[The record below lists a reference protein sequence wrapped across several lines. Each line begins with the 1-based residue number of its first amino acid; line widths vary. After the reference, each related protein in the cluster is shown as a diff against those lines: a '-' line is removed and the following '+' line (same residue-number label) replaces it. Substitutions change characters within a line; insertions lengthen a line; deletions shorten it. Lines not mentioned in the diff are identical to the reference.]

1 MALILS
7 LETTAAACSVAVH
20 SRGTFV
26 AGAESKKPQAHAEE
40 LATLIKNCLN
50 DAAVSFDQ
58 LKAVAVSGGPGSFT
72 GLRIGV
78 STAKGL
84 CYALGIPLLAVPTL
98 EAMAL
103 SARSSSGHR
112 GLYCPMIDARRMEVY
127 CALYNSTGDEVYGA
141 KAMVIDDRAFAGELE
156 ENRVAF
162 FGTGAEKCRR
172 VIVHPNA
179 LYLDG
184 ITPGA
189 SAVGELAWHRYA
201 ASRWEDLAVYE
212 PFYLKEFF
220 FRKPAGVY

>member
-7 LETTAAACSVAVH
+7 LETTAAACSVALH
-20 SRGTFV
+20 RRGTFV

-40 LATLIKNCLN
+40 LANLIQSCLN

-84 CYALGIPLLAVPTL
+84 CYALDIPLLAVPTL

-103 SARSSSGHR
+103 SARSSTVHH

-127 CALYNSTGDEVYGA
+127 CALYSSTGDEVYGA
-141 KAMVIDDRAFAGELE
+141 KAMVIDDEAFAGELKDS
-156 ENRVAF
+156 RVLF
-162 FGTGAEKCRR
+162 FGTGAEKCKR
-172 VIVHPNA
+172 VVVHPNA
-179 LYLDG
+179 LYLAG

-189 SAVGELAWHRYA
+189 SSVGEPAWHRYTA
-201 ASRWEDLAVYE
+201 GLWEDLAEYE

-220 FRKPAGVY
+220 FRKPAGVH